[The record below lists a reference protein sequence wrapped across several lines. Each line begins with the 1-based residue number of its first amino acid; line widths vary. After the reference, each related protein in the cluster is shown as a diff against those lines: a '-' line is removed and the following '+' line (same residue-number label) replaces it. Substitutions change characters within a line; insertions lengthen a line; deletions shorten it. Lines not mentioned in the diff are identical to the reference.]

1 MKKSIGVFI
10 NNRGYEGEEM
20 IFSPFVM
27 MLQIRPEKFC
37 SFIFLSFIAFLKKKK
52 RIDNQPTSDDDRP
65 CFRWLPFPCD
75 GVPFSCVERFMTDPH
90 GWG

>member
-27 MLQIRPEKFC
+27 MLQIRPENFC
-37 SFIFLSFIAFLKKKK
+37 SFIFLSFIAFLKKK
-52 RIDNQPTSDDDRP
+52 RESTINPPATMIGLVSVGS
-65 CFRWLPFPCD
+65 LFPAMAFLSLALS
-75 GVPFSCVERFMTDPH
+75 GL
-90 GWG
+90 